1 MCLMTTVRSFVSVE
15 LSDPAREAVAGLQHD
30 LTSAFLPHTVRWTA
44 PQSIHLTLQFLGDV
58 PLERIE
64 SIAQALRGACADL
77 AAFSFDLIGL
87 GLFPDHRR
95 PRIVWV
101 GVHEPGGTLA
111 ALHKRV
117 GEALTPL
124 GFFPDERSFTP
135 HLTIGRSARSA
146 SPRDLAQMGEQV
158 SRLDVGLIERISVDH
173 IALMKSDLR
182 PAGAIYTPQ
191 AILPLGGM

>member
-1 MCLMTTVRSFVSVE
+1 MTTVRSFVSVE
-15 LSDPAREAVAGLQHD
+15 LTDPAREAVAGLQHD

-101 GVHEPGGTLA
+101 GVHDANVDGTLA

-124 GFFPDERSFTP
+124 GFLPDERSFTP

-146 SPRDLAQMGEQV
+146 SPRDLAQVGEQV
-158 SRLDVGLIERISVDH
+158 NRLDVGLIKRISVDH

-191 AILPLGGM
+191 AILPLGGR